1 MARRGQKCGVVSDKY
16 VSEFRERGYVVL
28 RGLLSSGEVELLR
41 AEVDSAL
48 RSAFGGDY
56 GRNTRTEDL
65 GEGEIAAEGNFLPLM
80 ADRAPLSMALVADD
94 PRLLP
99 KADTLLGTAAVPV
112 SPALA
117 TCMVSDTPWHNDPG
131 TGERW
136 VRFNAY
142 LDPVDETT
150 GALRVAI
157 GSQNLPSVESSQP
170 FDAMNAD
177 AEVAVLQTEPGDVVA
192 FDPRAFHAS
201 FGGTRR
207 LRWCVD
213 YASVPATHDQ
223 VRAEAT
229 RGLVEELSSWPHP
242 PDWPVWR
249 SWSAGVSSSRGRKAV
264 AALLKLGVA
273 LDD

>member
-1 MARRGQKCGVVSDKY
+1 MWRRQQCVVLSAEYVSD
-16 VSEFRERGYVVL
+16 FREHGYVVL
-28 RGLLSSGEVELLR
+28 RGLLSITEAEQLR

-48 RSAFGGDY
+48 SSVFSSDY
-56 GRNTRTEDL
+56 GRNTRTEEL

-80 ADRAPLSMALVADD
+80 AERSPLSMTLVADD
-94 PRLLP
+94 PRFLP
-99 KADTLLGTAAVPV
+99 AADTLLGTSAVPV

-117 TCMVSDTPWHNDPG
+117 TCMVSDTPWHNDLG
-131 TGERW
+131 TGDRW

-142 LDPVDETT
+142 LDPVDAAT
-150 GALRVAI
+150 GALRIAVR
-157 GSQNLPSVESSQP
+157 SQNRPAVEP
-170 FDAMNAD
+170 IEACV
-177 AEVAVLQTEPGDVVA
+177 EVAVLETEPGDVIA

-213 YASVPATHDQ
+213 YATAPSTHDD

-249 SWSAGVSSSRGRKAV
+249 SWSACVSSPRGREAV
-264 AALLKLGVA
+264 TTLRRLGVA

>member
-1 MARRGQKCGVVSDKY
+1 VLGAEF

-28 RGLLSSGEVELLR
+28 RGLLSSRDIQRLR
-41 AEVDSAL
+41 DEVDAAL
-48 RSAFGGDY
+48 RSAFGADY
-56 GRNTRTEDL
+56 GRNTRTEEL

-80 ADRAPLSMALVADD
+80 ADRSPLSMALVADD

-99 KADTLLGTAAVPV
+99 AADALLGGEAVPV

-142 LDPVDETT
+142 LDPVDAAT
-150 GALRVAI
+150 GALQIAVRSQDHRGVA
-157 GSQNLPSVESSQP
+157 
-170 FDAMNAD
+170 FDASDAD
-177 AEVAVLQTEPGDVVA
+177 VDVVQTEPGDVIA

-213 YASVPATHDQ
+213 YAPVPPARDEA
-223 VRAEAT
+223 RAEAT
-229 RGLVEELSSWPHP
+229 LGLVEELSSWPHP
-242 PDWPVWR
+242 DAWPVWR
-249 SWSAGVSSSRGRKAV
+249 TWSAQVSSERGRRAV
-264 AALLKLGVA
+264 LALRNLGVC
-273 LDD
+273 LDE